1 MVVSMYSKLTL
12 YPLRITRDKKS
23 FIVEDTLS
31 GEFFEMPEICIDA
44 IFMINED
51 LTLYEI
57 EKVLKEKYPNE
68 EVDVKSFIEDL
79 LELGLVKSLDG
90 ITIPKEINQ
99 KNNNNGL
106 HWISPKLGRFFF
118 NRYTSFLFGL
128 TILGSIYLFIA
139 EPTLF
144 PVYKDIF
151 LFDVIIYNILVFLI
165 ISFLL
170 VVIHEL
176 GHVFAVRAEGLP
188 TKIELGHRLFFVVLE
203 TDMSRV
209 WSLPSEKRYLLYL
222 AGMYFDVVVM
232 FLALIAQILFAEH
245 TIVIGIAK
253 IIVFSTFIRIIYQFC
268 VYMKTDLYYVLEN
281 WSGSYNL
288 MENAQFYLKRW
299 FPFLPL
305 DDKNETFDGEEK
317 LVRPYAIFYLIGV
330 ALTIGITVF
339 YNVPL
344 IIHAAILVSPGFLE
358 PVTSIHFWDATVFFL
373 QFLLMIGLLA
383 YSWTKKYRK
392 KHKRQ
397 PA

>member
-1 MVVSMYSKLTL
+1 MLVTKQSKLSL
-12 YPLRITRDKKS
+12 YPLKVRKDKKN
-23 FIVEDTLS
+23 FIVEDILS
-31 GEFFEMPEICIDA
+31 GEFYEMPAICIDA
-44 IFMINED
+44 IDLIND
-51 LTLYEI
+51 DKQLDFI
-57 EKVLKEKYPNE
+57 EEVLQDKYPNE
-68 EVDVKSFIEDL
+68 KVDISSFVEDL
-79 LELGLVKSLDG
+79 LELGLVKELDG
-90 ITIPKEINQ
+90 ETIPRNRIE
-99 KNNNNGL
+99 KNTNGL
-106 HWISPKLGRFFF
+106 NWVSPSVGRFFF
-118 NRYTSFLFGL
+118 NRYSLSFYRLIMVVIF
-128 TILGSIYLFIA
+128 ILLMLNP
-139 EPTLF
+139 ELF
-144 PVYKDIF
+144 PLYHDVF
-151 LFDVIIYNILVFLI
+151 VFDLMIYNILAFLGL
-165 ISFLL
+165 SFIL
-170 VVIHEL
+170 VIIHEF
-176 GHVFAVRAEGLP
+176 GHVLAVRAEGLP
-188 TKIELGHRLFFVVLE
+188 TKIEIGHRLFFVVLE

-209 WSLPSEKRYLLYL
+209 WSLPPQRRYHLYL
-222 AGMYFDVVVM
+222 AGMFFDIV
-232 FLALIAQILFAEH
+232 ILFLSFVVQLFL
-245 TIVIGIAK
+245 INQPLIIGLAK
-253 IIVFSTFIRIIYQFC
+253 MVALSTFIRIVYQFC
-268 VYMKTDLYYVLEN
+268 VYIKTDFYYVLEN